1 MGWEC
6 RHVAPSARTC
16 PHPSLPSGPRE
27 VPGPTRHSRRHLP
40 TGVAFGGGL
49 APRAN
54 YPDGAA
60 HPRVGPLAL
69 GPSPPIY
76 AVHTCSVGTRVD
88 GPMTRSVRACPRG
101 TRRPQRIP
109 RDSVGRPHHPS
120 PSRDPV
126 GRRARKRSRGRPTGA
141 RQLGA
146 TSLSAV
152 GQPMGPAGHFPTLA
166 ARPAR
171 NMLVRGP
178 RRGTGRVEPVVQSP
192 RPSSPS
198 Y

>member
-88 GPMTRSVRACPRG
+88 GPMTRSVRPPCVPARHSPAAEDPEGFGGEAPPPVAVAGPGGEARAEKVKG
-101 TRRPQRIP
+101 SPNRR
-109 RDSVGRPHHPS
+109 SAA
-120 PSRDPV
+120 
-126 GRRARKRSRGRPTGA
+126 RRHV
-141 RQLGA
+141 
-146 TSLSAV
+146 AV
-152 GQPMGPAGHFPTLA
+152 GGGPAD
-166 ARPAR
+166 
-171 NMLVRGP
+171 GP
-178 RRGTGRVEPVVQSP
+178 RRPLSHVGCPARKEYVSAGPAEGNRPRGACRPVA
-192 RPSSPS
+192 SS
-198 Y
+198 